1 MKKIAF
7 IREIEPVESVCITVD
22 SDRKLFKSGGGNINE
37 NQDVLTSVSTM
48 AASVGAVSAME
59 TMSTLSTQENKYST
73 TKEIISGEGLDTGSA
88 FVTHNS
94 VLQRSIVFACILRP
108 ESWAFVG
115 VDLKKVEL
123 TPYVIYKNVVM
134 GVATTLENA
143 LEVLRFA
150 QQTMMKRYEMMTV
163 LGVKN
168 FLDLPEKGRAL
179 MVMVDEYGEAASPT
193 GTKTDEGKAD
203 DAMKGEIQM
212 LVGSIARLGRAAGV
226 HLAVATQRP
235 DAKMLP
241 GETKFLDIKT
251 PIITGQCVK
260 TMEEIELGDEIF
272 DENGT
277 RANVVNMTETM
288 YGNKVYKIN
297 FTSAIDPII
306 AGAPHKWPVKT
317 AYQRLERREIIEHF
331 ERFPDHKVLL
341 ENLDK
346 INVKKHPM
354 ISMREFENIV
364 GIEGK
369 RVYIFRKMVQKKELV
384 PVKTIPGEKG
394 RFPVSYYDTQE
405 VIEKMTAKLTRN
417 YAREG
422 AVYNPELMTT
432 EQMYEKLKDYGDRK
446 LALDVNRPLDFKHRD
461 DLLVEPWLLG
471 FWLGDGSRNSGT
483 YTTADNE
490 LIEKIRDFGYETK
503 RVKNSKH
510 GCTTKGLAPKLKAE
524 GVLPDKHIPEKY
536 LYSSIEQRR
545 ALLAGLLD
553 SDGTAARKQ
562 ASFVNTNKNLA
573 EGVLFL
579 VRSLGFK
586 ASMVKKDGIDNP
598 FKDSPNFGKKTQDFY
613 RVTFTTNEPVFTLAR
628 KNAALEL
635 NDNDRKT
642 QEFHYIESIEPVDTV
657 PTKCIEVDNDSHT
670 YLAGLGLVPTHNSNL
685 GCRINCGYTDST
697 ASSMI
702 LDDTSGTKVKPNP
715 KGRFYIKIYSL
726 GNHGQAFFA
735 QEDWMDKYL
744 ESQGL
749 NSDGTPK
756 GSSGA
761 DNSNNSMSDGVE
773 LNLHEATSSNYSRPE
788 EDWDDELDSLIE
800 ENQD

>member
-37 NQDVLTSVSTM
+37 NQDMFTSVSTM

-241 GETKFLDIKT
+241 GETKEVNIKT
-251 PIITGQCVK
+251 PIITGQGVK

-297 FTSAIDPII
+297 FTSAIDHII
-306 AGAPHKWPVKT
+306 AGATHKWPVKT

-369 RVYIFRKMVQKKELV
+369 RVYIFRKMVQKKEITPAKV
-384 PVKTIPGEKG
+384 IPGEKG

-432 EQMYEKLKDYGDRK
+432 EQMYEKLKNYGDRK
-446 LALDVNRPLDFKHRD
+446 LALDVNKPLNMEEKSYLIDPY
-461 DLLVEPWLLG
+461 VLG
-471 FWLGDGSRNSGT
+471 FWLGDGCSYDGSFA
-483 YTTADNE
+483 TADE
-490 LIEKIRDFGYETK
+490 EVVDSIRKAGVEVTK
-503 RVKNSKH
+503 YKRNYVY
-510 GCTTKGLAPKLKAE
+510 GTKGLTTKLRELNLIKN
-524 GVLPDKHIPEKY
+524 KHIPSEY
-536 LYSSIEQRR
+536 LFGSESQRR
-545 ALLAGLLD
+545 ALLSGLLD

-579 VRSLGFK
+579 ARSLGFK
-586 ASMVKKDGIDNP
+586 ASMIEKDGISNP
-598 FKDSPNFGKKTQDFY
+598 FKDSPNFGKKTKDFY

-756 GSSGA
+756 GSSGL
-761 DNSNNSMSDGVE
+761 DDSNNSMNDGVE